1 MATDRVVLLCEK
13 QRVFPYAVDESAFT
27 GIDVVIEEVIIES
40 RSDIIDAVADAD
52 VVMSGI
58 KLDAEVIGAMSK
70 ARGICIFGHG
80 FDSVDI
86 DAATK
91 AGIIV
96 TNAAYIC
103 NWEVANHTA
112 AMILALNR
120 NLVQYDRAMR
130 TGVWDRAAG
139 RPIGPL
145 DGEVVGLVGL
155 GTIGRSLARRLQPFG
170 LRLMAFD
177 PPAEEWC
184 FREYGVER
192 CGDLHDMLNVSDYV
206 AVQVPLNE
214 STYHMIATAELAVMK
229 NSSMLVSCCRG
240 GVIDEE
246 ALVQAL
252 TDGEI
257 AKAALDVFEQEP
269 CDPDHPLLKMDT
281 FVASPH
287 AAGESTVSA
296 QWAAVTASREAA
308 LLLQGQ
314 WPRRVVNP
322 EVRQH
327 LRPFVRDEE

>member
-1 MATDRVVLLCEK
+1 MVI
-13 QRVFPYAVDESAFT
+13 DE
-27 GIDVVIEEVIIES
+27 VPVES
-40 RSDIIDAVADAD
+40 RSDIIDTVGDAD
-52 VVMSGI
+52 VVMTVV
-58 KLDAEVIGAMSK
+58 KLDAEMISAMPK
-70 ARGICIFGHG
+70 ARGICSFGHG
-80 FDSVDI
+80 FDQVNI

-139 RPIGPL
+139 RPVGPL

-170 LRLMAFD
+170 LRLVAYD
-177 PPAEEWC
+177 PPAEEWP

-192 CGDLHDMLNVSDYV
+192 CGDLHDMLSVSDYV

-214 STYHMIATAELAVMK
+214 TTYHMISAAEFAAMK
-229 NSSMLVSCCRG
+229 DSAMLVSCCRG

-246 ALVQAL
+246 ALVRAL

-269 CDPDHPLLKMDT
+269 CDPDHPLLSMEN

-287 AAGESTVSA
+287 AAGESTLSGE
-296 QWAAVTASREAA
+296 WSSVTASREAA
-308 LLLQGQ
+308 LMLRGQ
-314 WPRRVVNP
+314 WPRRAVNP

-327 LRPFVRDEE
+327 LRPFA